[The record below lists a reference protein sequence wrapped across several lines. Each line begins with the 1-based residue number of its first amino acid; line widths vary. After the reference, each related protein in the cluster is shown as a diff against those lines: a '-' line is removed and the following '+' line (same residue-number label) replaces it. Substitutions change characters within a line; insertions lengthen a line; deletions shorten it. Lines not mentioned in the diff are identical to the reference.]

1 MKVFLLHESC
11 KTIFR
16 SHNRCDNDTD
26 RDGLCAT
33 VRFLWLNFSSE
44 STLYQTYF
52 PNYFRISA
60 AIISAIFPIIF
71 THIQLRLKT
80 TTKIYI
86 FYSQHN
92 QLTLCRHTFWHLVIC
107 NTLLYWVIS
116 LFSLGFVCRGTYDI
130 YVEIDGQPKLVGNYD
145 NAGFFGE
152 LALMYNMPR
161 AATIIA
167 SSPGTI
173 WALVSKR

>member
-1 MKVFLLHESC
+1 M
-11 KTIFR
+11 
-16 SHNRCDNDTD
+16 
-26 RDGLCAT
+26 
-33 VRFLWLNFSSE
+33 
-44 STLYQTYF
+44 
-52 PNYFRISA
+52 
-60 AIISAIFPIIF
+60 
-71 THIQLRLKT
+71 
-80 TTKIYI
+80 
-86 FYSQHN
+86 
-92 QLTLCRHTFWHLVIC
+92 
-107 NTLLYWVIS
+107 IS